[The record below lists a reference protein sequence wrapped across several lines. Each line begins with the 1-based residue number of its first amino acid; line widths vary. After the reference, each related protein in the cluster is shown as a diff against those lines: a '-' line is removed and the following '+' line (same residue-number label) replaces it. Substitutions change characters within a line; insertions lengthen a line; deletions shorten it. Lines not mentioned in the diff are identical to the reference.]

1 MLLNCDEIEKMLKSP
16 LGSKEIKPINPKE
29 NKPWIFIRRNAAK
42 SDALTL
48 FSAWFEERTLILG
61 KIEIRRRR
69 GRQRMRWLDGI
80 TDSMDMSLIKLQEM
94 VKDRKA
100 WHAAVHGV
108 SKSQI
113 WLSDWTTTIYLKYKL
128 NPFIGLPGTCV
139 PCLSHALLLVS
150 FRLVIL

>member
-1 MLLNCDEIEKMLKSP
+1 MVLEKTLESP
-16 LGSKEIKPINPKE
+16 LHCKETQPVNPKGSQS
-29 NKPWIFIRRNAAK
+29 WIFIGRT
-42 SDALTL
+42 DAEAETPTATWCKELTH
-48 FSAWFEERTLILG
+48 WKGPWMLG
-61 KIEIRRRR
+61 KIEGRRRW
-69 GRQRMRWLDGI
+69 GRQRTRWLDGI